1 MSKKVDEVT
10 NDEQENVVRDFY
22 EAIHKAG
29 LDSLIPPDSVRVL
42 DAGLPGVNI
51 GVNSLQYMIAQLL
64 KLELTKASA
73 MAAEATKKS
82 NPLLEQAF
90 EECHSTI
97 VGYTPSRLLVRDA
110 S

>member
-10 NDEQENVVRDFY
+10 NDDQENVVRDFY

-51 GVNSLQYMIAQLL
+51 GVNSLQYMISQLL
-64 KLELTKASA
+64 KLELTKTSASV
-73 MAAEATKKS
+73 AEAKKKS

-90 EECHSTI
+90 EECHAPI
-97 VGYTPSRLLVRDA
+97 IGYTPSRLIAKDTL
-110 S
+110 